1 MDMRMPVMDGC
12 EATQQIK
19 ATTQGQATAVIALT
33 ASILEED
40 RAVFL
45 SASWDNFKYDE
56 VLTLIQ

>member
-1 MDMRMPVMDGC
+1 MDGY

-40 RAVFL
+40 RAIFL
-45 SASWDNFKYDE
+45 SAGCEDFKYDE
-56 VLTLIQ
+56 IMT

>member
-1 MDMRMPVMDGC
+1 MASQPS
-12 EATQQIK
+12 QQIK

-40 RAVFL
+40 RAIFL
-45 SASWDNFKYDE
+45 SAGCEDFKYDE